1 MMLPLHTFGESVS
14 ENVIRDTV
22 WTISGS
28 PYVLQGDVQIYPGVT
43 LTVQPGVEVVIPVGD
58 SLIVGG
64 ELIARG
70 EENNP
75 ISFHSDL
82 TIPAYN
88 QPAGI
93 IFLSTAE
100 SARFIGG
107 LNPVFSYDHENREI
121 ILTYESGSILEYCTF
136 AGLPTAIELD
146 SCYPYI
152 AESTVSGCP
161 YGIQLS
167 ENREI
172 PLPQW
177 FFLYHNTFEDCS
189 QNPMWYDLGGSYY
202 FPFALLTGNVIKDS
216 VHDSFVSIYSSHM
229 SGDTF
234 LFLFDNQVINNNG
247 IALDD
252 NGPYTFL
259 YADNNLIDGNN
270 RGISAGNA
278 VLLHNT
284 VTNNLSTQNYSVER
298 GAGIYLN
305 GPRSVLFNNTIQ
317 SNAVSSEDYG
327 DNIAL
332 RSKEGNQFTLR
343 YNKLGNSNGD
353 LFDIYLDTKYQGIDE
368 DTSSN
373 MSVDA
378 AYNFWESR
386 DTDNL
391 SDHIYDHS
399 DNFLAGTVSY
409 SPVLSSEELQAIED
423 TQSDLTVPP
432 TLLTP
437 EANAFMPGTLT
448 LNFSWAPVAGA
459 TKYLLCTNGHANI
472 PTEAVRIMEVDGQTS
487 AEITYFPFTSYAQKY
502 IYWFVVAGNEK
513 GWSLPSEIRKV
524 YFSIDPYVVSGSV
537 LDENEAPVADVYI
550 KGEGEGVFSSETGT
564 YSLIVRDESA
574 GTGEGGEGY
583 ILSLKKRGF
592 SDCYT
597 FPRLKKSFD
606 TFGDLTVISNA
617 AKEQIYAVC
626 GQALDSACGSITGIV
641 VDENDNAL
649 SGAEVFVEPASGS
662 IYYLDADNSPDFSL
676 TRTGSSG
683 RFVILNVAP
692 GDYRISA
699 NLDGYSFDITD
710 LSGGNFIG
718 PYIRVYQN
726 SITVDA
732 LVGSSESESGETDD
746 DGTGS
751 VGDGGGGGGGGCFI
765 STTSGSL

>member
-1 MMLPLHTFGESVS
+1 
-14 ENVIRDTV
+14 
-22 WTISGS
+22 
-28 PYVLQGDVQIYPGVT
+28 
-43 LTVQPGVEVVIPVGD
+43 
-58 SLIVGG
+58 
-64 ELIARG
+64 
-70 EENNP
+70 
-75 ISFHSDL
+75 
-82 TIPAYN
+82 
-88 QPAGI
+88 
-93 IFLSTAE
+93 
-100 SARFIGG
+100 
-107 LNPVFSYDHENREI
+107 
-121 ILTYESGSILEYCTF
+121 
-136 AGLPTAIELD
+136 
-146 SCYPYI
+146 
-152 AESTVSGCP
+152 
-161 YGIQLS
+161 
-167 ENREI
+167 
-172 PLPQW
+172 
-177 FFLYHNTFEDCS
+177 
-189 QNPMWYDLGGSYY
+189 
-202 FPFALLTGNVIKDS
+202 
-216 VHDSFVSIYSSHM
+216 M